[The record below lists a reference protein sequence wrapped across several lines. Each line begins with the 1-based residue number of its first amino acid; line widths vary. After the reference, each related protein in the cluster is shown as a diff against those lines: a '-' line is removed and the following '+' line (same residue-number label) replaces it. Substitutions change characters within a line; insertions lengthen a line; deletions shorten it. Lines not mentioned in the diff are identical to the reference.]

1 MRLIV
6 PIIIIIGVVIFQSVF
21 IVQEISQAIV
31 LQFGDPKKIIT
42 KAGLN
47 FKLPFIQNV
56 VYLDKRILNLDSAP
70 EEVIAADQKR
80 LIVDAIARFKIVDPL
95 KFYISV
101 GNERVARSRLSTI
114 INSRIRGVL
123 GTQELA
129 TLLSTDRAKQMAIIQ
144 NDVNTEAKTLGIQI
158 VVIGVFLFQSI
169 VIVQEIN
176 QAIVLQFGDPKKIIS
191 KAGLNFKLPF
201 IQNVV
206 FLDKRILN
214 LDNAPQEVIAA
225 DQKRLIVDA
234 IARFK
239 IVDPLKFYISVGN
252 ERVARSRLSTII
264 NSRIRGVLGTQE
276 LATLLSTDRAKQM
289 AINQNDV
296 NTEAKTLGIQ
306 IVDVRI
312 KRADLPPANSDAIYK
327 RMQTERER
335 EAKEFRAQGAEIA
348 QKIRSTADK
357 YVTVLLANPNK
368 KSEIMKGEG
377 DGQRNKIFANAFG
390 QDPQFFAF
398 YRAMQAYET
407 ALIGGE
413 TSLVLSPDSEF
424 FKFFGKAMK
433 PR

>member
-1 MRLIV
+1 MKVPKFLIPAV
-6 PIIIIIGVVIFQSVF
+6 VIIGVVLFQSLF
-21 IVQEISQAIV
+21 IVQEINQAIV
-31 LQFGDPKKIIT
+31 LQFGDPKKIIS

-56 VYLDKRILNLDSAP
+56 VFLDRRILNLDNAP
-70 EEVIAADQKR
+70 QEVIASDQKR
-80 LIVDAIARFKIVDPL
+80 LIIDAITRFQITDPL

-129 TLLSTDRAKQMAIIQ
+129 TLLSTDRTKQMAIIQ
-144 NDVNTEAKTLGIQI
+144 SDVNEEAKSFGI
-158 VVIGVFLFQSI
+158 
-169 VIVQEIN
+169 
-176 QAIVLQFGDPKKIIS
+176 KII
-191 KAGLNFKLPF
+191 
-201 IQNVV
+201 
-206 FLDKRILN
+206 
-214 LDNAPQEVIAA
+214 
-225 DQKRLIVDA
+225 
-234 IARFK
+234 
-239 IVDPLKFYISVGN
+239 
-252 ERVARSRLSTII
+252 
-264 NSRIRGVLGTQE
+264 
-276 LATLLSTDRAKQM
+276 
-289 AINQNDV
+289 
-296 NTEAKTLGIQ
+296 
-306 IVDVRI
+306 DVRI

-335 EAKEFRAQGAEIA
+335 EAKEFRAEGAEIA

-357 YVTVLLANPNK
+357 DVTVLLANANK

-377 DGQRNKIFANAFG
+377 DGQRNKIFASAFG
-390 QDPQFFAF
+390 RDPQFFAF

-413 TSLVLSPDSEF
+413 TSMVLSPDSEF

>member
-1 MRLIV
+1 MKAVKFIIPAIVLIA
-6 PIIIIIGVVIFQSVF
+6 IVIFQSLFV
-21 IVQEISQAIV
+21 VQEIS
-31 LQFGDPKKIIT
+31 
-42 KAGLN
+42 
-47 FKLPFIQNV
+47 
-56 VYLDKRILNLDSAP
+56 
-70 EEVIAADQKR
+70 
-80 LIVDAIARFKIVDPL
+80 
-95 KFYISV
+95 
-101 GNERVARSRLSTI
+101 
-114 INSRIRGVL
+114 
-123 GTQELA
+123 
-129 TLLSTDRAKQMAIIQ
+129 
-144 NDVNTEAKTLGIQI
+144 
-158 VVIGVFLFQSI
+158 
-169 VIVQEIN
+169 

-214 LDNAPQEVIAA
+214 LDNEPQEVIAA

-276 LATLLSTDRAKQM
+276 LATLLSTDRTKQM
-289 AINQNDV
+289 SIIQNDV
-296 NTEAKTLGIQ
+296 NTEAKNFGIE

-312 KRADLPPANSDAIYK
+312 KRADLPPANSEAIYK

-357 YVTVLLANPNK
+357 DVTVILAEANK

-377 DGQRNKIFANAFG
+377 DGLRNKIFADAFG
-390 QDPQFFAF
+390 RDPQFFAF
-398 YRAMQAYET
+398 YRAMQAYEK

-433 PR
+433 PAVKR

>member
-1 MRLIV
+1 MRLNKILIPIV
-6 PIIIIIGVVIFQSVF
+6 IVIGVTLFQSLF

-47 FKLPFIQNV
+47 FKIPFIQNV
-56 VYLDKRILNLDSAP
+56 VYLDRRILNLDNAP
-70 EEVIAADQKR
+70 EEVIVIDQKR

-123 GTQELA
+123 GKQELA
-129 TLLSTDRAKQMAIIQ
+129 TLLSTDRAKQMSIIQ
-144 NDVNTEAKTLGIQI
+144 NDVNNEAKNFGI
-158 VVIGVFLFQSI
+158 
-169 VIVQEIN
+169 E
-176 QAIVLQFGDPKKIIS
+176 
-191 KAGLNFKLPF
+191 
-201 IQNVV
+201 
-206 FLDKRILN
+206 
-214 LDNAPQEVIAA
+214 
-225 DQKRLIVDA
+225 
-234 IARFK
+234 
-239 IVDPLKFYISVGN
+239 
-252 ERVARSRLSTII
+252 
-264 NSRIRGVLGTQE
+264 
-276 LATLLSTDRAKQM
+276 
-289 AINQNDV
+289 
-296 NTEAKTLGIQ
+296 

-357 YVTVLLANPNK
+357 DVTVILANANK
-368 KSEIMKGEG
+368 KSEIMKGE
-377 DGQRNKIFANAFG
+377 DGLRNKIFADAFG
-390 QDPQFFAF
+390 RDPQIFAF
-398 YRAMQAYET
+398 YRAMQAYEK

-424 FKFFGKAMK
+424 FKFFGKSVK
-433 PR
+433 PAIKKR